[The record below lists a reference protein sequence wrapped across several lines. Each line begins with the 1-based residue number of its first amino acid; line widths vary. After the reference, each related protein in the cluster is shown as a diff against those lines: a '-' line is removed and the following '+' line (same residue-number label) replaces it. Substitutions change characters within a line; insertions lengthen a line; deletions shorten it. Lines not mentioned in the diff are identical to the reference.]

1 MKQYIATIKRA
12 NFVTF
17 TTNTTSSRTVN
28 SNHKRSI
35 CITNATIPYF
45 VEFLLRTSICN
56 LLQMQHV
63 HTLFNSNYKVQFVSF
78 TTNPKFPYAVL
89 KFSIQI
95 FPWLRIIVKSG
106 WISRVRSFQEQN
118 LQSKDLKESNGFYQ
132 LWWPIATI
140 SKLPTFNIGAR
151 LT

>member
-1 MKQYIATIKRA
+1 MHCDKQ
-12 NFVTF
+12 
-17 TTNTTSSRTVN
+17 TSQFCNIYYKYNVLPNCKSQLQ
-28 SNHKRSI
+28 SSI
-35 CITNATIPYF
+35 GNCVTNATFPYF

-63 HTLFNSNYKVQFVSF
+63 HTVFNSNYKVQFVSF
-78 TTNPKFPYAVL
+78 NTNPKFPYAPL
-89 KFSIQI
+89 KLSVQI